1 VNPRIDHREF
11 LRALQGLT
19 VAYAILSRAIAGALP
34 PQLGAVA
41 AVDPLTRVTLEQFG
55 DPLVRW
61 FRRGSR
67 LRGVHVAD
75 GTLVFDAD
83 ADAKGGEVLFVPGL
97 AAEHDRELP
106 ADWRERA
113 SVVAHLEQG
122 KVVLP

>member
-1 VNPRIDHREF
+1 VNPRIEHRDF
-11 LRALQGLT
+11 LRALQGLA

-41 AVDPLTRVTLEQFG
+41 AVDPLTRITLEQFG

-75 GTLVFDAD
+75 GTLVFEAD
-83 ADAKGGEVLFVPGL
+83 ANGVGEVLFVPGL
-97 AAEHDRELP
+97 AAEHDTELP
-106 ADWRERA
+106 ADWRDRA
-113 SVVAHLEQG
+113 SVVARVEQG
-122 KVVLP
+122 TVVLT